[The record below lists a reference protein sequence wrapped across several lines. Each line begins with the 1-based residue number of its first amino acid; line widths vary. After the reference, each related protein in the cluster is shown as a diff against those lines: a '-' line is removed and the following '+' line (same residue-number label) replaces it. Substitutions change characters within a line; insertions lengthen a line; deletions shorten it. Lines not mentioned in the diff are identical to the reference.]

1 MTDRKEIEN
10 RILNIISHI
19 DEDKTL
25 EPLYWNLELFSLDEL
40 LELKDFLETWEYD
53 SMYSLLSKEI
63 KEYSSIVKEIEQ
75 VKIWEKMLKVKDKEY
90 QEKIKETEELNWK
103 LIF

>member
-10 RILNIISHI
+10 RILDIISYI
-19 DEDKTL
+19 DQDKTL
-25 EPLYWNLELFSLDEL
+25 EPLFWDLKLFSLEEL
-40 LELKDFLETWEYD
+40 LELKSFLETWDYD

-63 KEYSSIVKEIEQ
+63 KEYSYIVKEIEQ
-75 VKIWEKMLKVKDKEY
+75 IKIWEKMLKVKDKEY
-90 QEKIKETEELNWK
+90 QEKIKETEKLNWT